1 MYETLDLTKVLF
13 LDIETVSSVADYEQ
27 LPDAL
32 RELWRIKSRQILRK
46 PAAELGPEEARDL
59 YPERA
64 GIYAEFGRIVCISVG
79 IIVRDP
85 QSHELSLRLKSFAH
99 DDETELLRQFSE
111 LLEQYYQDPSR
122 HFLCVHNL
130 REFDVPYTC
139 RRMVIQQ
146 LPLPRVLDIAGKK
159 PWETKHLLDTL
170 EMWKFG
176 DYKNYTSLKLLCA
189 VFGIPSPK
197 DDIDGG
203 DVGRVYWEEQ
213 DLERIAHYCE
223 KDVLAVVQLLLR
235 YMRLPLLP
243 PERIVHVGTPA

>member
-85 QSHELSLRLKSFAH
+85 QSHELSLRRNSFAL
-99 DDETELLRQFSE
+99 DDESDLLRQFSE
-111 LLEQYYQDPSR
+111 LLDHYYQDPSR
-122 HFLCVHNL
+122 HFLCGHNL

-176 DYKNYTSLKLLCA
+176 DRKSYTSLHLLA
-189 VFGIPSPK
+189 TLLGITSSK
-197 DDIDGG
+197 EVMNGSEVNEYYHRKKALDAIANYCMQ
-203 DVGRVYWEEQ
+203 DV
-213 DLERIAHYCE
+213 
-223 KDVLAVVQLLLR
+223 VVAAQLFLR
-235 YMRLPLLP
+235 LHGCDLLP
-243 PERIVHVGTPA
+243 PDRIVYTEEA